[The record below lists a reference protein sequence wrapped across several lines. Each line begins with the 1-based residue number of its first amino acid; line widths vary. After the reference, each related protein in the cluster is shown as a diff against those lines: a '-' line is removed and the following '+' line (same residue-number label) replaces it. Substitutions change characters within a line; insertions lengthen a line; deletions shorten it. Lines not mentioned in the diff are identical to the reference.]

1 MVDEPG
7 LLHLPESGRS
17 SLVVSG
23 ARSKIVAR
31 GRIDAAALSG
41 RRLLALVRIGHEWDL
56 LKWGLIDKSGAFVIE
71 PVYHALSPFACGLA
85 RFSASPLVRQYPTAC
100 FKGRDGKYDLFQ
112 SARGRFGYLGLG
124 GEVALAPRFDSARSF
139 SEGAA
144 GAEVDGKWGFINA
157 NGTFVIPPKF
167 DEVRDFVNGLAIAKS
182 NGMCGFV
189 DRSGSF
195 VIEPRVDFLWEFS
208 EGLACAEIDGKYGY
222 LDHRGAF
229 AIEPR
234 FDSAFDFVS
243 GVARVVLDGRR
254 CLIDANG
261 SIIFQCSDKDEKV
274 WGIAG
279 GVAIV
284 SRGEGPS
291 YRGNYI
297 DMKGRPILRDDSLN
311 AQGSFSEGLGVVFR
325 IKDGHRRY
333 GYADL
338 KGEVKIEPQ
347 YRIARPFND
356 GLAQIGPAGS
366 RLSGFIT
373 KDGVFRIKPKF
384 THVGDF
390 RNGLAKTRNDKE
402 DMPVGMG
409 QGKWGFI
416 DSDGDVVISC
426 QFDQAND
433 FEEIKT

>member
-1 MVDEPG
+1 MADEPG
-7 LLHLPESGRS
+7 LLYLPESGHS
-17 SLVVSG
+17 SLVISG

-41 RRLLALVRIGHEWDL
+41 RRSLARVGIGHEWNFM
-56 LKWGLIDKSGAFVIE
+56 KWGLIDKSGAFVIE
-71 PVYHALSPFACGLA
+71 PIYHALSPFACGLA
-85 RFSASPLVRQYPTAC
+85 RFSGSPLVRQNPTLC
-100 FKGRDGKYDLFQ
+100 FTGRDGKCDLFQ
-112 SARGRFGYLGLG
+112 VARGRFGYLGLR
-124 GEVALAPRFDSARSF
+124 GEVDIAPRFDSARSF
-139 SEGAA
+139 SEGVA
-144 GAEVDGKWGFINA
+144 GAEAGGKWGFIDA
-157 NGTFVIPPKF
+157 DGTFVIPPKF
-167 DEVRDFVNGLAIAKS
+167 GGVRDFVNGLAIAKS

-222 LDHRGAF
+222 LDHTGAY

-243 GVARVVLDGRR
+243 GVARAVLNGRR

-261 SIIFQCSDKDEKV
+261 SIIFQCADKDERV
-274 WGIAG
+274 WGFAD

-284 SRGEGPS
+284 STGDGPS
-291 YRGNYI
+291 YRGHYI

-311 AQGSFSEGLGVVFR
+311 AFGSFNEGLGIVFR
-325 IKDGHRRY
+325 INDGHRRY
-333 GYADL
+333 GYADF
-338 KGEVKIEPQ
+338 KGEVKIEAQ
-347 YRIARPFND
+347 FGLARPFND
-356 GLAQIGPAGS
+356 GLAQVGPVGN

-384 THVGDF
+384 THVEDF
-390 RNGLAKTRNDKE
+390 RNGLARTRNDKQ

-409 QGKWGFI
+409 YGKWGFI
-416 DSDGDVVISC
+416 DSDGEVIIPY

-433 FEEIKT
+433 FEEIKA